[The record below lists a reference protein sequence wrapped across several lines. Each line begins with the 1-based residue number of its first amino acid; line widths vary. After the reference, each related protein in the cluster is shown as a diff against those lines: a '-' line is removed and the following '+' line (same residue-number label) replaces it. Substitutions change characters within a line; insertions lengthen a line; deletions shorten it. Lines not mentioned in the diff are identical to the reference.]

1 MGVFRLA
8 ATIIFILS
16 VPVALVTTTIR
27 FVANEPRV
35 YQYAIDQF
43 NGVAVTGI
51 DRAQLLQASAEIRD
65 YFKNDQET
73 LTIHVQ
79 EDGQDALLF
88 NARET
93 AHMKDVKSLLRG
105 MDKAQEF
112 SVIYALSY
120 VAIVVLWAREITP
133 RALAMRLIGGSALCL
148 AVLGVVGGFAL
159 TGFNSAWLDF
169 HKIAFSNDFYLLNPA
184 TDHLIQMF
192 PPAFW
197 ENIVFLV
204 GLLIVAEC
212 ALLIIGSF
220 IYLGASRHQA
230 AQRLTARYVQT
241 NVA

>member
-35 YQYAIDQF
+35 YEYAIDQF
-43 NGVAVTGI
+43 NAVAVTGI
-51 DRAQLLQASAEIRD
+51 DRAQLLQAGAEIRD
-65 YFKNDQET
+65 YFKNNQET

-79 EDGQDALLF
+79 ENGHDALLF

-93 AHMKDVKSLLRG
+93 AHMKDVKSLLRA

-112 SVIYALSY
+112 SVIYALCY
-120 VAIVVLWAREITP
+120 IAVVVLWAREITP
-133 RALAMRLIGGSALCL
+133 RALAMRVIGGSALCL
-148 AVLGVVGGFAL
+148 GVIGVIGAFAV
-159 TGFNSAWLDF
+159 TGFDSAWLDF
-169 HKIAFSNDFYLLNPA
+169 HKLAFNNDFYLLNPA

-192 PPAFW
+192 PPPFW

-204 GLLIVAEC
+204 GLLIAAEC
-212 ALLIIGSF
+212 AVLIIGSF

-230 AQRLTARYVQT
+230 AQRLAPRY
-241 NVA
+241 A